1 MKKNLFNAGILV
13 LSLVVLLLSANGC
26 KSKQK
31 LAQEQAA
38 AAYAQ
43 QVEQAKTDLLAIIND
58 RGSMTLEEKEN
69 RLNAIK
75 AHNFTDAEVRAL
87 IDRAEDVLA
96 KLRQRMAEE
105 QARDAQ
111 TQREN
116 KQTQLHNEI
125 KSQFRSVASATS
137 FAQANRRIA
146 NALELFAS
154 EDIPLLIIISIENGM
169 KDYDRPTTIRKY
181 LEYLKDVRKFDK
193 DIESVVVDKNGKIT
207 EIELIK
213 K

>member
-75 AHNFTDAEVRAL
+75 AQNFTDAEVRAL

>member
-13 LSLVVLLLSANGC
+13 LSLVVLLLSATGC

-43 QVEQAKTDLLAIIND
+43 QVEQAKQDLLAIIND

-75 AHNFTDAEVRAL
+75 AQNFTDAEVRAL

-96 KLRQRMAEE
+96 KLRQRLAEE

-111 TQREN
+111 TEREN

-125 KSQFRSVASATS
+125 KSHFRSVASATS
-137 FAQANRRIA
+137 FAQANRSIA

-193 DIESVVVDKNGKIT
+193 EIETVVVDKNGKIT

>member
-13 LSLVVLLLSANGC
+13 LSLVVLLLSATGC

-75 AHNFTDAEVRAL
+75 AQNFTDAEVRAL

-125 KSQFRSVASATS
+125 KSHFRSVASATS

-193 DIESVVVDKNGKIT
+193 EIESVVVDKNGKIT